1 MSPAVMEHARG
12 RIVTDAPQY
21 RAVRVSLSYD
31 PVEDPQTVCFSFP
44 SGKEWTFPREV
55 LESGLNAPVRRGDI
69 EIWPCGRVQ
78 AVVEFHT
85 RDGVAVVQ
93 FDAKAL
99 SRFLRHTYAAA
110 PAAQPARAPT
120 EAPAAA
126 AAPSAPPA
134 SSPAA
139 SPVATPPEPAP
150 AVSPEVP
157 PTPA

>member
-31 PVEDPQTVCFSFP
+31 PTADPQAVCFSFP
-44 SGKEWTFPREV
+44 SGREWTFPREV

-93 FDAKAL
+93 FDAKTL
-99 SRFLRHTYAAA
+99 SRFLRHTYAVAA
-110 PAAQPARAPT
+110 TSPAPVAPPASAQAP
-120 EAPAAA
+120 A

-134 SSPAA
+134 PA
-139 SPVATPPEPAP
+139 
-150 AVSPEVP
+150 
-157 PTPA
+157 